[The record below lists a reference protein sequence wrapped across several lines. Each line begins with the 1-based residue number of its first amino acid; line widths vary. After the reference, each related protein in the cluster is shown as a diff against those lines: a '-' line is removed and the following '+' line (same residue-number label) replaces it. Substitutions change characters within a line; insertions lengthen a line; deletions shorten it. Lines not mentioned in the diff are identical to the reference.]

1 MPNYK
6 NGKIYKLWSLE
17 GDDIYIG
24 STTQSLAQRKGDHL
38 RDLKNGKACNSK
50 LLFEKYNDVKIELLE
65 EYPCENKEQLVRKE
79 GEYIRNNGCVNK
91 RVEGRTRKEYREDN
105 KDKIKEQKR
114 EYYEDN
120 KNKIKERDRKYYE
133 DNKNKIKEHNRKYRE
148 DNKNKI
154 KEHKRKYCQDNKEK
168 VNEYQRK
175 YYEDNKDKINE
186 RRREKKA
193 LKKELNQ

>member
-38 RDLKNGKACNSK
+38 KHLKYGKACSSK
-50 LLFEKYNDVKIELLE
+50 LLFQKYNDVKIELLE

-79 GEYIRNNGCVNK
+79 GEYIRSNECVNK
-91 RVEGRTRKEYREDN
+91 RVAGRTKNEYYEDNKEKINERWRKYYEDNKKQKRKYDREYYEDN
-105 KDKIKEQKR
+105 KDKIKEHAR
-114 EYYEDN
+114 DYYE
-120 KNKIKERDRKYYE
+120 KNKDEINERRKEIYE
-133 DNKNKIKEHNRKYRE
+133 K
-148 DNKNKI
+148 
-154 KEHKRKYCQDNKEK
+154 
-168 VNEYQRK
+168 
-175 YYEDNKDKINE
+175 NKDKINE

-193 LKKELNQ
+193 LNKLLNQ